1 MCGGLLLEVCVCRNQ
16 FSHQLRLQT
25 LEVGGGQEFRHK
37 FAFSISV
44 MCVYQDV
51 MWRQVMWIIAKEG
64 ILTGQKQACSKI
76 ARCWGVRSSQCKNG
90 LKHNRMVFW
99 WRPSNQ
105 SHDQTR
111 PIPNYLHI
119 NKERGIVFPVSLL
132 PSWHWVL
139 CVTQDTLCVNQMSHS
154 TLFKRIYGNGW
165 KPSP

>member
-1 MCGGLLLEVCVCRNQ
+1 MVMNCKTHPCFPAGVRRSPFRSVCLQKPVFSPADAADAWGGWGSRFQTQICFLDFSDVCLSKC
-16 FSHQLRLQT
+16 
-25 LEVGGGQEFRHK
+25 
-37 FAFSISV
+37 
-44 MCVYQDV
+44 
-51 MWRQVMWIIAKEG
+51 QVMWIIAKEG
-64 ILTGQKQACSKI
+64 LLTGQKQACSKI

-139 CVTQDTLCVNQMSHS
+139 FFFLQVSVTS
-154 TLFKRIYGNGW
+154 
-165 KPSP
+165 

>member
-25 LEVGGGQEFRHK
+25 LEVGGGQELRHK

-111 PIPNYLHI
+111 PTPNYLHI
-119 NKERGIVFPVSLL
+119 NKERGIVFQSVFCLVDIGS
-132 PSWHWVL
+132 
-139 CVTQDTLCVNQMSHS
+139 CFF
-154 TLFKRIYGNGW
+154 FKCQSRHRSYCCKTKTYSGFLR
-165 KPSP
+165 